1 MAHCL
6 SVKLMYAA
14 HCDWSKYHRLSAL
27 HYKNNVTAEIA
38 LGLWLQNCL
47 YIVIYNT
54 IFVLHHVL
62 LTLAVLLVSSPSPFI
77 WSGNEVVYQAR
88 SPGE

>member
-27 HYKNNVTAEIA
+27 HYNNNVTAEIA

-47 YIVIYNT
+47 YIVIYTCATSCAVNT
-54 IFVLHHVL
+54 GCTASLIPKSLY
-62 LTLAVLLVSSPSPFI
+62 LV
-77 WSGNEVVYQAR
+77 WE
-88 SPGE
+88 